1 MAVGT
6 HFYAQHVTKTTK
18 IFLLADGKASWSLLP
33 SLVSLLSG
41 YTIPVSSRWQVR
53 PEKTKK
59 GALTLIMA
67 TTSVHLHKSVSTDET
82 LKSDSSLTNPIGK
95 NVRAWSM

>member
-1 MAVGT
+1 MEKPLGRYFQVWSP
-6 HFYAQHVTKTTK
+6 YYQVTQCNQ
-18 IFLLADGKASWSLLP
+18 KAP
-33 SLVSLLSG
+33 
-41 YTIPVSSRWQVR
+41 IPVSSRWQVR
-53 PEKTKK
+53 PEKAKK